1 VTAVEILYFA
11 RIREDIGHGSEHLD
25 LPGSVTDVAGLMDYL
40 QQRGTNYQAAFH
52 NRDIIRIA
60 VNQVHVT
67 PDHPLQGG
75 DEIAFFPPMT
85 GG

>member
-1 VTAVEILYFA
+1 MEILYFA
-11 RIREDIGHGSEHLD
+11 RIREDIGHPSEHLD

-40 QQRGTNYQAAFH
+40 QKRGTNYHAAFKD
-52 NRDIIRIA
+52 RTVIRIA

-67 PDHPLQGG
+67 PGHPLRDG
-75 DEIAFFPPMT
+75 DEVAFFPPMT